1 MVTAHIKGAPA
12 MPIYE
17 FCCNSCGIHFEDLV
31 SISAKENPSCPRCGN
46 SKNVERVVSGFSIR
60 PNGAPLT
67 YNQMRKKYY
76 GKD

>member
-1 MVTAHIKGAPA
+1 

-17 FCCNSCGIHFEDLV
+17 FHCKSCGICFEDLISV
-31 SISAKENPSCPRCGN
+31 SAEKNPSCPRCG
-46 SKNVERVVSGFSIR
+46 KAIAVERIISGFSIR